1 MTDDRTQM
9 TDVRTRRIY
18 TVHKT
23 IVLGQMIPE
32 IEGLRIVLPQA
43 ERIVRLI
50 CEAPSIMFIF
60 IRKIR
65 VDGQLPA
72 SPTPDGNYLVDAYSY
87 RGEKD
92 NFLAYGKDFVLTAS
106 YTGLTP
112 PDWDKG
118 DEYPFAVSI
127 HCDIPPNADLK
138 LAS

>member
-1 MTDDRTQM
+1 MTDERTQM
-9 TDVRTRRIY
+9 ADGRTRRIY
-18 TVHKT
+18 TVHKS
-23 IVLGQMIPE
+23 IVLGQRVPE

-50 CEAPSIMFIF
+50 CEVPSIMFVF
-60 IRKIR
+60 IQKIR
-65 VDGQLPA
+65 VDGNLPC

-92 NFLAYGKDFVLTAS
+92 NFLAYGKEFVLTAS

-112 PDWDKG
+112 SDWDKG
-118 DEYPFAVSI
+118 DEYPFAVTI
-127 HCDIPPNADLK
+127 HSDIPPNADLK